1 MEISLPPVNMGA
13 IAPELILVCFV
24 AGLMMLD
31 IAIKGRSR
39 TPLALL
45 SIVGLGLA
53 LVASINLWGKSETA
67 FAGMVAVD
75 NYRAFFNVIFI
86 IGALL
91 TVLMSMNYTPREEID
106 RGEYYVLILLAT
118 VGMMVMAAGADLIM
132 IFLGLE
138 LLSISVYVLAGFSR
152 GRLKS
157 NEAALKY
164 FLLGAFASGFLLY
177 GIALV
182 YGTTGSTSLAGI
194 SKALTAGQFSGGV
207 LLMVGIG
214 LLVVGFGFKIAMAPF
229 HMWTPDVY
237 EGAPTSITAFMAVGV
252 KAAAFAAFARVFI
265 GALGAMHADWTM
277 ILWVLSVATMTVGNV
292 VAISQSNIKRMLA
305 YSSIAHAGYVLM
317 GMVAGNELGRSSMLF
332 YLLAYTFMQ
341 AGAFGVVI
349 ILGQKGEPRLNIT
362 DYAGVAY
369 RYPLI
374 GAAMAIFMF
383 SLGGIP
389 PTAGFVGKFYL
400 FSAAI
405 KAGYVWLVVLAVI
418 NSAISIYYYLR
429 VIVVMYMQKEEGEE
443 VLAVSRAPAVALA
456 LVLTSAATIGI
467 GIFPSWILESVQKTV
482 NLLLG

>member
-1 MEISLPPVNMGA
+1 MEFTPPPVNLGA

-24 AGLMMLD
+24 AGVLMLD
-31 IAIKGRSR
+31 VFIKGRSR
-39 TPLALL
+39 THLAAL
-45 SIVGLGLA
+45 SIVGLLLA
-53 LVASINLWGKSETA
+53 LMASLQLWGRSEVA

-75 NYRAFFNVIFI
+75 SYRAFFNIIFI

-91 TVLMSMNYTPREEID
+91 TVLMSMNYTPREEIE
-106 RGEYYVLILLAT
+106 RGEYYALILLAT

-152 GRLKS
+152 GQLKS

-177 GIALV
+177 GIAFV
-182 YGTTGSTSLAGI
+182 YGAVGSTGLARI
-194 SKALTAGQFSGGV
+194 AEVLTGGEFPGKVFLMAGVG
-207 LLMVGIG
+207 LM
-214 LLVVGFGFKIAMAPF
+214 VVGFGFKVAMVPF

-252 KAAAFAAFARVFI
+252 KAAAFAAFARVFV
-265 GALGAMHADWTM
+265 GALAALHTDWTM
-277 ILWVLSVATMTVGNV
+277 VLWVLAVATMTVGNL
-292 VAISQSNIKRMLA
+292 VAISQDNIKRMLA
-305 YSSIAHAGYVLM
+305 YSSIAHAGYVLV
-317 GMVAGNELGRSSMLF
+317 GMVAGNELGRASILF

-349 ILGQKGEPRLNIT
+349 MLGQKGEPRLKIT
-362 DYAGVAY
+362 DYVGVGH

-374 GAAMAIFMF
+374 GLAMAIFMF

-389 PTAGFVGKFYL
+389 PTAGFVGKFYI

-405 KAGYVWLVVLAVI
+405 KGGYVWLVVLGVI
-418 NSAISIYYYLR
+418 NSGISLYYYLR
-429 VIVVMYMQKEEGEE
+429 VTVVMYMHEEEEE
-443 VLAVSRAPAVALA
+443 VLAASRAPAVTLTLILA
-456 LVLTSAATIGI
+456 SVATIGI
-467 GIFPSWILESVQKTV
+467 GIFPSWILEPLQKAVT
-482 NLLLG
+482 LLLG